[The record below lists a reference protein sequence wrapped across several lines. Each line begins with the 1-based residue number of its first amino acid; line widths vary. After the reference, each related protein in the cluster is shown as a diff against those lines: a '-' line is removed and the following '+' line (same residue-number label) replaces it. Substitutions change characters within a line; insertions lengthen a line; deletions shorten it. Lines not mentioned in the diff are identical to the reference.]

1 MEIRR
6 LWRIG
11 ICPRNLFGR
20 QTFPGRIV
28 APESA
33 VAAEYDRARRPRAR
47 EKARA
52 QSRGAP
58 GEEARWDPTEPG
70 SADPRGANRTVHVK
84 TLGGRRVVSRGRS
97 RHGDRALR
105 REGRAPG
112 HRERALRRHG
122 NGRVRR
128 LSKATSERAR
138 GTGKRARANP
148 PAREMRKMKRSPYVV
163 PAFSRA
169 KKGWRVGPECAPPRF
184 GTRRGAA
191 RTRAAHPARRARGPV
206 PARDGV
212 SPTPPVRAREGGVGN
227 NLGRRRH
234 VRAAARFAGSRVRH
248 FRILFI
254 CVPWSSPPRSTK
266 KREPPLT
273 SVPLLPFPS
282 QRRRERRRVL
292 VARARAASVRGRG

>member
-1 MEIRR
+1 MCPCEILR

-11 ICPRNLFGR
+11 ICPRNFFGR
-20 QTFPGRIV
+20 QTF
-28 APESA
+28 ADASSPESA

-122 NGRVRR
+122 NGRVRP

-138 GTGKRARANP
+138 DTGKRARANP

-169 KKGWRVGPECAPPRF
+169 KKGVARRPRMRATSVWDTPRGGPHPRGTPGETRARARPRPGRRLPVPPRARA
-184 GTRRGAA
+184 GGRQRHQPRTTQTLARRGALF
-191 RTRAAHPARRARGPV
+191 RQPCSG
-206 PARDGV
+206 
-212 SPTPPVRAREGGVGN
+212 
-227 NLGRRRH
+227 
-234 VRAAARFAGSRVRH
+234 VRH
-248 FRILFI
+248 FRIF
-254 CVPWSSPPRSTK
+254 
-266 KREPPLT
+266 
-273 SVPLLPFPS
+273 FF
-282 QRRRERRRVL
+282 
-292 VARARAASVRGRG
+292 

>member
-1 MEIRR
+1 VEIRR

-20 QTFPGRIV
+20 QTFADASSPRKARSPQSTTAHGVR
-28 APESA
+28 AL
-33 VAAEYDRARRPRAR
+33 ARRPAPSRAELLER
-47 EKARA
+47 RRAGTPPNPARLT
-52 QSRGAP
+52 RGERIGP
-58 GEEARWDPTEPG
+58 
-70 SADPRGANRTVHVK
+70 

-212 SPTPPVRAREGGVGN
+212 SPSPPVRAREVGDVT

-234 VRAAARFAGSRVRH
+234 LRAAARFSGSRVRH
-248 FRILFI
+248 FRIF
-254 CVPWSSPPRSTK
+254 
-266 KREPPLT
+266 
-273 SVPLLPFPS
+273 FF
-282 QRRRERRRVL
+282 
-292 VARARAASVRGRG
+292 